1 MGLCAKDGTDRV
13 AIPPLRRDRCGSMVW
28 VRCARGVA
36 FVGGFDQRWNEKHV
50 QGRKIENW
58 PTQE

>member
-36 FVGGFDQRWNEKHV
+36 WRSSVVLISVGNQ
-50 QGRKIENW
+50 
-58 PTQE
+58 